1 MIDSDIELIILQH
14 PSEVKNAIGT
24 ARILDL
30 SLPYCQIIMGEN
42 FTEDNVL
49 NNILNDPSRQCY
61 LLYPSSE
68 SMPVKSLINM
78 EATGQRTFI
87 LIDGTWR
94 KAYKMFQL
102 STNLHRLPA
111 VRCDPASASQYTIR
125 QTSVEGGLSTVEA
138 GHLLLATLEQNS
150 AKYQPLLDAFEY
162 MIDFQISQMPEGIF
176 NKHYK
181 SK

>member
-30 SLPYCQIIMGEN
+30 SLPHCQIIIGEN
-42 FTEDNVL
+42 FTEDNAL

-61 LLYPSSE
+61 LLYPSNE
-68 SMPVKSLINM
+68 SIPVESLNKMDVI
-78 EATGQRTFI
+78 GQRTFI
-87 LIDGTWR
+87 LLDGTWR

-102 STNLHRLPA
+102 SNNLHQLPA
-111 VRCDPASASQYTIR
+111 IRCEPTAASQYTIR

-138 GHLLLATLEQNS
+138 GHLLLSSLEQNS
-150 AKYQPLLDAFEY
+150 AKYQPLLDVFEY
-162 MIDFQISQMPEGIF
+162 MINFQIAQMPEGIF
-176 NKHYK
+176 NKNYITK
-181 SK
+181 